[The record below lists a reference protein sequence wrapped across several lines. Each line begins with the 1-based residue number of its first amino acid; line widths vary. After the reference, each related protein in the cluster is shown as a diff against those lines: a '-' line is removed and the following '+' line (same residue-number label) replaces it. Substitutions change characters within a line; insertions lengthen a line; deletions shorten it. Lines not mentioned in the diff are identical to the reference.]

1 MLSHTQNMP
10 NARLSPLLML
20 SMPSNARVEPSTASV
35 DKRLRYII
43 SRLSAPR
50 CLCLT
55 HLMAWLRHIC
65 FWLGCG
71 SMGHG
76 NCNGFVLNVYDSGNL
91 VYHTG

>member
-20 SMPSNARVEPSTASV
+20 STPSNARVEPSTASV

-50 CLCLT
+50 RPCLT
-55 HLMAWLRHIC
+55 SYGMASSHLLLAWVWINGAWELQRLC
-65 FWLGCG
+65 FECL
-71 SMGHG
+71 
-76 NCNGFVLNVYDSGNL
+76 
-91 VYHTG
+91 